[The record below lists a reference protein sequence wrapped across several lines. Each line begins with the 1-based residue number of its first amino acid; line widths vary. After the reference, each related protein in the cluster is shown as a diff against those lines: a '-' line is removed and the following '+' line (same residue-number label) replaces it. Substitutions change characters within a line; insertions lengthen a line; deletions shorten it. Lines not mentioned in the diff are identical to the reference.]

1 MNIKKILT
9 WKTFLRIIAVAS
21 LGVAIAWAYF
31 DFGFEPIL
39 ALLGAIATFVVSF
52 FVENVSSPA
61 TSSAQVNLFEADC
74 GNKGIDLADQRL
86 RVSAAFGAY
95 FTGLLE
101 REESYLPLTGQIDCP
116 AGKGQAG
123 LPPIQRVFWHLQN
136 PKGPRLFIIA
146 ADGGMGKSTLAS
158 KLVRCLYD
166 QEAVDLILGD
176 SAKSEH
182 IDPVSGERL
191 TFAAGYETMSGFFQ
205 RLCTQLGV
213 PYENDE
219 TALTDIRRRLVGRR
233 AVIVVDNLETVK
245 QGDALLQSLL
255 RITSRDIRAVVTTR
269 HAVGLRFLGRQHL
282 LLHLNPLKDQSV
294 VLEFLRWHINQH
306 KQSHPDLVQLQSDL
320 GDKKRLKWLIERS
333 GGVPLLMQLLVSD
346 IARSS
351 WDQVQQLP
359 TLFGTKLLT
368 FLYTARWEEL
378 QKLDK
383 AGQFARQLL
392 HWLRQ
397 EQFSNRRITAKR
409 LSEWAKGKGQEQL
422 LGEALSLL
430 HERFLIVNSDQKKGN
445 YAIFPSLA
453 EFLQSQEVK

>member
-1 MNIKKILT
+1 MNIKSYLN
-9 WKTFLRIIAVAS
+9 WKTFLRIIAVVS
-21 LGVAIAWAYF
+21 LVVAIAWAYF
-31 DFGFEPIL
+31 DFGFEPVL
-39 ALLGAIATFVVSF
+39 TLLGAIATFVISF
-52 FVENVSSPA
+52 FIEDASLTA
-61 TSSAQVNLFEADC
+61 TTLPLVDLFEADC

-86 RVSAAFGAY
+86 RVSAAFGPY

-101 REESYLPLTGQIDCP
+101 REASYLRLTGQIECP
-116 AGKGQAG
+116 AGNGQEG
-123 LPPIQRVFWHLQN
+123 LPPIQRIFWHLQN

-219 TALTDIRRRLVGRR
+219 AALTDIRRRLVGRR
-233 AVIVVDNLETVK
+233 AVIVVDNLETVE
-245 QGDALLQSLL
+245 QGDTLLQSLL

-269 HAVGLRFLGRQHL
+269 HAVGLSSLGRQHL
-282 LLHLNPLKDQSV
+282 LLHLNPLQDQAIV
-294 VLEFLRWHINQH
+294 AEFVRWHIDQH
-306 KQSHPDLVQLQSDL
+306 KHTQPDLTKLHADL
-320 GDKKRLKWLIERS
+320 EDKKRLKWLTERS
-333 GGVPLLMQLLVSD
+333 GGVPLLMQLLLSD
-346 IARSS
+346 IVRSS
-351 WDQVQQLP
+351 WDLVQQLP
-359 TLFGTKLLT
+359 TLFGAELLT
-368 FLYTARWEEL
+368 FLYAARWKEL
-378 QKLDK
+378 QKLDNI
-383 AGQFARQLL
+383 GQFACQLL
-392 HWLRQ
+392 QWFKQ
-397 EQFSNRRITAKR
+397 EQFSNRRITSKR
-409 LSEWAKGKGQEQL
+409 LAEWAKGEHQERM

-453 EFLQSQEVK
+453 EFLESQEEK

>member
-1 MNIKKILT
+1 MNIKSFLN
-9 WKTFLRIIAVAS
+9 WKTVLRIISVVS
-21 LGVAIAWAYF
+21 LGVAVAWAYF
-31 DFGFEPIL
+31 DFGFEPVL

-52 FVENVSSPA
+52 FVED
-61 TSSAQVNLFEADC
+61 SSANTTSPNLVNLFEAEC

-101 REESYLPLTGQIDCP
+101 REEGYLPLTGQIECP
-116 AGKGQAG
+116 AGKGQEG

-136 PKGPRLFIIA
+136 PKGPRLFIVA

-158 KLVRCLYD
+158 KLVRCLYE

-182 IDPVSGERL
+182 FDPVSGERL
-191 TFAAGYETMSGFFQ
+191 TFTAGYETMSGFYQ
-205 RLCTQLGV
+205 RLCTQLGL

-219 TALTDIRRRLVGRR
+219 SALTDIRRRLVRRR
-233 AVIVVDNLETVK
+233 AVIVVDNLETVE
-245 QGDALLQSLL
+245 QGDVLLQSLL
-255 RITSRDIRAVVTTR
+255 HITSRDIRAVITTR
-269 HAVGLRFLGRQHL
+269 RAVGLNFLGKQHL
-282 LLHLNPLKDQSV
+282 LLNLNPLQDQFV
-294 VLEFLRWHINQH
+294 VSEFLRWHIDQH
-306 KQSHPDLVQLQSDL
+306 KQTHPALVKLKSDL
-320 GDKKRLKWLIERS
+320 GDKKRLKWLTERS
-333 GGVPLLMQLLVSD
+333 GGVPLLMQLLLSD

-359 TLFGTKLLT
+359 TLFGSELLT
-368 FLYTARWEEL
+368 FLYAARWEEL
-378 QKLDK
+378 QKLNNT
-383 AGQFARQLL
+383 GQFACQLL
-392 HWLRQ
+392 QWLGR

-409 LSEWAKGKGQEQL
+409 LADWAKSQDQESL
-422 LGEALSLL
+422 LGQALSLL

-453 EFLQSQEVK
+453 EFLQSQEAK